1 MEVVNYTSLRS
12 NLKKVLD
19 SVIDDHETVIINR
32 GSKSIVMIPLEEFNS
47 WQETMYLL
55 KSKNNRQKLEQALE
69 RDREGIFVKNE
80 LIQ

>member
-69 RDREGIFVKNE
+69 RDREGVFVKNE